1 MTMRNTKK
9 ELLKMVVELG
19 GLIDLMVQQRS
30 QAQDEY
36 IEAAQDAR
44 FAKMLADAENEDLK
58 KENEMLRT
66 YFSEIATENFTNEN

>member
-1 MTMRNTKK
+1 MRNTKK